1 MEDSNRIQ
9 EEENSQPQQYQDPLL
24 TELMN
29 KPELMLAVNDLN
41 LHQLELVNKLYRES
55 LTETLVGLSIHDRD
69 RVDQIIAW
77 MQGSGSFIEWIK
89 GARQLITQFYN
100 EAAMKEAEDG
110 KGRTDWHEQ

>member
-1 MEDSNRIQ
+1 
-9 EEENSQPQQYQDPLL
+9 
-24 TELMN
+24 
-29 KPELMLAVNDLN
+29 MLAVNDLN

-89 GARQLITQFYN
+89 GARQLIAQFYN

>member
-1 MEDSNRIQ
+1 MVDSNRMP
-9 EEENSQPQQYQDPLL
+9 EESSQPPQYQDPLL
-24 TELMN
+24 IELLN

-41 LHQLELVNKLYRES
+41 LNQLELVNKLYRES

-89 GARQLITQFYN
+89 GTRQLITQFYN

>member
-1 MEDSNRIQ
+1 MVDSNRMP
-9 EEENSQPQQYQDPLL
+9 EESSQPPQYQDPLL
-24 TELMN
+24 IELLN

-41 LHQLELVNKLYRES
+41 LNQLELVNKLYRES

-89 GARQLITQFYN
+89 GARQLVTQFYN
-100 EAAMKEAEDG
+100 EAAMQEAEDG